1 MNDAGASIL
10 ERAIPSRRQRAI
22 AKATTGAPV
31 RASNTRPRS
40 DPRAAG
46 AVSPA
51 STGSLLLRR
60 PRRRGRALS
69 SGVRRRT
76 TPEMSLPSVLVNATG
91 LLPNSPSNEAY
102 PRVRPSP
109 GRIDRVSAAP
119 IPSPSTPPPTASRR
133 TRPARRLHLPRAPA
147 VRRRLPP
154 TALTALLTRTE
165 YVLPQPDACWVQILA
180 ERRGVRRILP
190 GQLASVHAGAAR

>member
-1 MNDAGASIL
+1 MNEAGASIL

-22 AKATTGAPV
+22 AKATTGTPV

-46 AVSPA
+46 AVYPA
-51 STGSLLLRR
+51 STGSLPLRR

-76 TPEMSLPSVLVNATG
+76 TPEMSFPSVLVNETG

-102 PRVRPSP
+102 PR
-109 GRIDRVSAAP
+109 
-119 IPSPSTPPPTASRR
+119 ASIETSR
-133 TRPARRLHLPRAPA
+133 
-147 VRRRLPP
+147 
-154 TALTALLTRTE
+154 
-165 YVLPQPDACWVQILA
+165 
-180 ERRGVRRILP
+180 
-190 GQLASVHAGAAR
+190 